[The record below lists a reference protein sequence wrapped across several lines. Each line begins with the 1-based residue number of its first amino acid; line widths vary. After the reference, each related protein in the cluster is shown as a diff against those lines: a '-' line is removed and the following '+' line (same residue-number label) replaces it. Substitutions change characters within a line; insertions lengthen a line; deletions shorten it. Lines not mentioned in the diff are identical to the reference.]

1 MKCTV
6 FKFGGASVQDPKRI
20 KNVADIIQ
28 RHERKKLVVVLSA
41 MGKNTNLLE
50 GYVADYLKSKKSLE
64 SNLEA
69 FATEH
74 YAVGKT
80 LGLRTKDLKKKYT
93 RLAAAC
99 QSLLMSEKKL
109 DEGFVYDQIVS
120 LGELYSTVLV
130 QNYLASRGLSVAW
143 MDVRKVLKTD
153 TTYREGK
160 VDFKKTVKLV
170 TKSIKALTKEADV
183 IITQGFLGG
192 TADGATTTL
201 GREGSDYTAAI
212 LAYALGVEEL
222 TVWKDVPGILT
233 ADPRRFDNVEL
244 LERLTYREAIEMT
257 YYGAKVIH
265 PKTIQPIQNKGI
277 RLKVKSFIHPE
288 NQGTVISTQGQL
300 KYPPIVVIQ
309 DDVILL
315 QISSKDFSFISEDH
329 LSFIFEKMRKHKI
342 KLGVMR
348 NSAISF
354 TLVILPVKESL
365 LKNFIKDI
373 SVLLTIDIT
382 RGLQMMTIRHFQE
395 SLLHKLIQDK
405 VILFEETLDD
415 TVTMVLKAS
424 LEFKED

>member
-6 FKFGGASVQDPKRI
+6 FKFGGASVRDPKRI
-20 KNVADIIQ
+20 KNVAGIIQ
-28 RHERKKLVVVLSA
+28 QQKRKKLVVVLSA
-41 MGKNTNLLE
+41 MGKNTNQLE
-50 GYVADYLKSKKSLE
+50 GYVTDYLKSKKSLG

-69 FATEH
+69 FADQH
-74 YAVGKT
+74 YAVAQA
-80 LGLRTKDLKKKYT
+80 LDVNPKDLKKKYT
-93 RLAAAC
+93 KLAKAC
-99 QSLLMSEKKL
+99 QALLASQKKL
-109 DEGFVYDQIVS
+109 DEAYIYDQIVS

-130 QNYLASRGLSVAW
+130 HNYLSSIGLSVAW
-143 MDVRKVLKTD
+143 LDIRGVLKTD
-153 TTYREGK
+153 RTYREGK

-170 TKSIKALTKEADV
+170 SKKIKALTKEADV

-288 NQGTVISTQGQL
+288 NKGTVISTQGQL

-365 LKNFIKDI
+365 LKTFIKDI
-373 SVLLTIDIT
+373 SVLLTVDIT

-424 LEFKED
+424 LEFKEG

>member
-6 FKFGGASVQDPKRI
+6 FKFGGASVRDPKRI
-20 KNVADIIQ
+20 KNVAGIIQ
-28 RHERKKLVVVLSA
+28 QQKRKKLVIVLSA
-41 MGKNTNLLE
+41 MGKNTNQLE
-50 GYVADYLKSKKSLE
+50 GYVTDYLKSKKSLG

-69 FATEH
+69 FAAQH
-74 YAVGKT
+74 YVVAQALDVNP
-80 LGLRTKDLKKKYT
+80 KDLKKKYT
-93 RLAAAC
+93 KLAKAC
-99 QSLLMSEKKL
+99 QALLASQKKL
-109 DEGFVYDQIVS
+109 DEAYIYDQIVS

-130 QNYLASRGLSVAW
+130 HNYLSSVGLSVAW
-143 MDVRKVLKTD
+143 LDIRGVLKTD
-153 TTYREGK
+153 RSYREGK

-170 TKSIKALTKEADV
+170 SKKIKALTKEADV

-288 NQGTVISTQGQL
+288 NKGTVISTQGQL

-365 LKNFIKDI
+365 LKTFIKDI
-373 SVLLTIDIT
+373 SVLLTVDIT

-424 LEFKED
+424 LEFKEG